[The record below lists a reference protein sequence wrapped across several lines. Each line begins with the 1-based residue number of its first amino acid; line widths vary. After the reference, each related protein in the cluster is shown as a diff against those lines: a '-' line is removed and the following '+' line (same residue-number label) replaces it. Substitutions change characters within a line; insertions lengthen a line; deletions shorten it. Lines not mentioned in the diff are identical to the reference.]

1 MAQGVL
7 RWDVQR
13 YAIQGFYFVVYGY
26 APGIYT
32 MWYVPYDFRS
42 SSIVLI
48 SYICREDC
56 HRAVKGYKNAKY
68 KKLTTFAEAMAWMI
82 LKGQKLGQE
91 EPVGAVRSAVLGT
104 CGLVRVCPPN
114 QKTSHRTIWSQLQT
128 HLDVTWCQPY
138 EISHLTT

>member
-1 MAQGVL
+1 MKDINERTPPADAAQLFLNSDVAQGVL
-7 RWDVQR
+7 RRDVQCH
-13 YAIQGFYFVVYGY
+13 AIQGFYIVVYGY

-56 HRAVKGYKNAKY
+56 HSAGTGYKNAKF

-104 CGLVRVCPPN
+104 LWASACL
-114 QKTSHRTIWSQLQT
+114 SS
-128 HLDVTWCQPY
+128 
-138 EISHLTT
+138 